1 MEGRLFPLERTASLT
16 WAPRGVISLS
26 LGESGT
32 ECVWGHSGD
41 MVPDTANATRSTPT
55 SYANGWEGEAKE

>member
-1 MEGRLFPLERTASLT
+1 MT

-32 ECVWGHSGD
+32 EYVWGHLGD
-41 MVPDTANATRSTPT
+41 MVPDTANATWSTPT
-55 SYANGWEGEAKE
+55 SYTNGWEGEAKE